1 MKFTL
6 NWLKDHLETE
16 CSLNEICDGLI
27 GLGHEVEE
35 VVDPAQSL
43 SDFRIVEI
51 KEAQPHPEADRLQL
65 CTIDDNGSIL
75 QIVCGA
81 PNARAGLKTVLAPI
95 GTYVPGIDI
104 IIKKGIIRGQESNGM
119 LCAFSELGLDG
130 DSNGIIELPDDAPLG
145 TSYIEYADLND
156 PVIEIAITPNRG
168 DCLGV
173 RGIARDLSAASIG
186 RMKPLDLSLIH
197 I

>member
-16 CSLNEICDGLI
+16 CSLSEICDGLVR
-27 GLGHEVEE
+27 LGHEVEE

-51 KEAQPHPEADRLQL
+51 KEAQPHPEAGRLQL
-65 CTIDDNGSIL
+65 CVVDDNGSIL

-95 GTYVPGIDI
+95 GTYVPAIDI

-119 LCAFSELGLDG
+119 FYQEQ
-130 DSNGIIELPDDAPLG
+130 
-145 TSYIEYADLND
+145 
-156 PVIEIAITPNRG
+156 
-168 DCLGV
+168 
-173 RGIARDLSAASIG
+173 
-186 RMKPLDLSLIH
+186 
-197 I
+197 

>member
-16 CSLNEICDGLI
+16 CSLSEICDGLVR
-27 GLGHEVEE
+27 LGHEVEE

-51 KEAQPHPEADRLQL
+51 KKAQPHPEADRLQL
-65 CTIDDNGSIL
+65 CAVEDNGSIL

-95 GTYVPGIDI
+95 GTYVPG
-104 IIKKGIIRGQESNGM
+104 
-119 LCAFSELGLDG
+119 
-130 DSNGIIELPDDAPLG
+130 
-145 TSYIEYADLND
+145 
-156 PVIEIAITPNRG
+156 
-168 DCLGV
+168 
-173 RGIARDLSAASIG
+173 
-186 RMKPLDLSLIH
+186 LSLIH

>member
-16 CSLNEICDGLI
+16 CSLSEICDGLVR
-27 GLGHEVEE
+27 LGHEVEE

-51 KEAQPHPEADRLQL
+51 KTAQSHPEADRLQL
-65 CTIDDNGSIL
+65 CTVDDNGSIL

-104 IIKKGIIRGQESNGM
+104 IIKKGIIRVRNQMECYVPSQSLAWM
-119 LCAFSELGLDG
+119 A
-130 DSNGIIELPDDAPLG
+130 
-145 TSYIEYADLND
+145 
-156 PVIEIAITPNRG
+156 IAMV
-168 DCLGV
+168 L
-173 RGIARDLSAASIG
+173 LSCQMMP
-186 RMKPLDLSLIH
+186 R
-197 I
+197 